1 MAWIIRFV
9 LNVLIILGMSQVL
22 GNGFPVSGFLSAAIF
37 ILVLTLL
44 NWTLIPILKFMTLP
58 LNFLTLGLVGI
69 LINGLAVVLAGVVL
83 NIRIEFLAGLLVAL
97 VLGLVNG
104 AAENNINQA

>member
-1 MAWIIRFV
+1 MAWIIRFI

-22 GNGFPVSGFLSAAIF
+22 GNGVPVSGFVNAAVF

-44 NWTLIPILKFMTLP
+44 NWTLIPVLKFMTLP
-58 LNFLTLGLVGI
+58 LNFLTLGLIGI

-83 NIRIEFLAGLLVAL
+83 NVRIEFLAGLIVSF

-104 AAENNINQA
+104 LAENSINRI